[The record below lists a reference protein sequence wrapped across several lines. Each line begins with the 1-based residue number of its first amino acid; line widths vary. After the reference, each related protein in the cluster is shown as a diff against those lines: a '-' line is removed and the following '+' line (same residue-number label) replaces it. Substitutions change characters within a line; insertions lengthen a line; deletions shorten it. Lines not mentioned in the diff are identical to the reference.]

1 MLLILQNH
9 FIDFLEPGFAEI
21 KLSWHE
27 KGSNE
32 NIELLKWLC
41 DGIMMED
48 EL

>member
-1 MLLILQNH
+1 MLLILQNN
-9 FIDFLEPGFAEI
+9 FINFLELGFAEI
-21 KLSWHE
+21 KISWHE

-41 DGIMMED
+41 DGIMED